1 MQLTESL
8 ASTAAQTLPI
18 FALAATLEVLAI
30 HHTFDEELRMLSA
43 FTRRRSNGWRTGL
56 AAAIMTARW
65 LPVLGYLTLI
75 LYDIRAERLCLR
87 LLAGDQS
94 FSSYGAD
101 VEDAMF
107 WSFVLIAVI
116 PIAPVFVVR
125 TQTFGMIKQ
134 ALGLR
139 GADKQT
145 SPDH

>member
-1 MQLTESL
+1 
-8 ASTAAQTLPI
+8 
-18 FALAATLEVLAI
+18 
-30 HHTFDEELRMLSA
+30 
-43 FTRRRSNGWRTGL
+43 
-56 AAAIMTARW
+56 
-65 LPVLGYLTLI
+65 
-75 LYDIRAERLCLR
+75 
-87 LLAGDQS
+87 
-94 FSSYGAD
+94 
-101 VEDAMF
+101 MF